1 MILRNAILKI
11 HAAEKAILLVV
22 GAAHQMNG
30 SVMSEEIVN
39 HLKRLLITEEW
50 LINVVLG
57 LSSPNWM

>member
-57 LSSPNWM
+57 LSSPDWI